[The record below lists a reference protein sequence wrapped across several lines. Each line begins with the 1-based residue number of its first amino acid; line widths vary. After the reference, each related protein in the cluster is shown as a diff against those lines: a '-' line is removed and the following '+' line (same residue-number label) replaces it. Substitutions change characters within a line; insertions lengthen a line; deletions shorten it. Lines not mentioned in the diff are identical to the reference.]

1 MSQSPARRQALYD
14 LEKSV
19 GYLLN
24 RAANI
29 VAARFGDELKQ
40 HDINLQAWRVLAALS
55 YQDRQSLTE
64 LANHTA
70 AEFSYLS
77 RSVAGLEA
85 RGLVERLPSPLD
97 KRTVLMSLTPAGRT
111 LVGELAPRGAAME
124 KLALAGVSKADVRI
138 TLQTLRAIYH
148 NLVDSVDDSGAP
160 NRKLTVARRAR
171 KRAMNGHD
179 A

>member
-1 MSQSPARRQALYD
+1 MSQSPSRRPALYD
-14 LEKSV
+14 LERSV

-40 HDINLQAWRVLAALS
+40 HGINLQGWRILAALS
-55 YQDRQSLTE
+55 HQDRQSLTD

-77 RSVAGLEA
+77 RSVASLEA

-97 KRTVLMSLTPAGRT
+97 KRTVLMSLTPAGRA
-111 LVGELAPRGAAME
+111 LVGALAPRGAAME
-124 KLALAGVSKADVRI
+124 KLALAGVSRADAKV

-148 NLVDSVDDSGAP
+148 NLVDSVDDSGAA

-171 KRAMNGHD
+171 KRATNGHES
-179 A
+179 